1 MKSWMRYEQA
11 FVWVATIVVV
21 LMVLGTTAFVV
32 DFSNQR

>member
-21 LMVLGTTAFVV
+21 LMVLGTTAFFVV
-32 DFSNQR
+32 RLQ